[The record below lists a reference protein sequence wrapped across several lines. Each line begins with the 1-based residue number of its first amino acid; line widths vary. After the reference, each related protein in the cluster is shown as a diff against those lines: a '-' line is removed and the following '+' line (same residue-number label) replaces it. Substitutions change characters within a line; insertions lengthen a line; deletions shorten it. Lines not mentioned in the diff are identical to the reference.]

1 MSNIILFKKVYLVVY
16 ILFVKYIYYS
26 KFVEDVDVAL
36 FSQFYFYRK
45 QH

>member
-1 MSNIILFKKVYLVVY
+1 MYNIILFKKVYLVVY

-26 KFVEDVDVAL
+26 KLVEDVDVTL
-36 FSQFYFYRK
+36 VNQFYFYRK